1 MAEPLTLYKL
11 IVLYMLEKVNFPLTN
26 GQISAFIL
34 DQGYTTYF
42 NLQQAINELLESDL
56 IQCETIRNH
65 SQYRITPSG
74 SGTLEYFQNK
84 ISAAIRQDIDDYLK
98 DHQLELRNEVAVTAE
113 YFKNTGVKN
122 ARKFIRPLWKSFN
135 NPNWFT
141 GSIWICLVKKMGEYL
156 IPVPDTPSSSVKMS
170 PQPFPIRPPSSQCFP
185 LRQNPCLFFSRKIRK
200 HSFVRATMV
209 FFADGTQL
217 FPLEL

>member
-1 MAEPLTLYKL
+1 MAEPLTLYNL

-56 IQCETIRNH
+56 IQCETVRNH

-98 DHQLELRNEVAVTAE
+98 DHQLEVRNEVAVTAE
-113 YFKNTGVKN
+113 YFKNT
-122 ARKFIRPLWKSFN
+122 A
-135 NPNWFT
+135 
-141 GSIWICLVKKMGEYL
+141 GEYSVHCVVKEHKSEL
-156 IPVPDTPSSSVKMS
+156 IDLTVTAPD
-170 PQPFPIRPPSSQCFP
+170 R
-185 LRQNPCLFFSRKIRK
+185 RQAAAMCDHWREKCQKIYQ
-200 HSFVRATMV
+200 TIME
-209 FFADGTQL
+209 
-217 FPLEL
+217 ELQ